1 LRAVRRGG
9 RTIALAAGV
18 AAALCAFPAAA
29 ATTRSCKS
37 SDLRFAY
44 RAGQP
49 KYFGVFHLRERGTTC
64 GVARTLAR
72 DAGRKI
78 LPTGKV
84 PARVD
89 GFRLTQFQPPQAQT
103 FGVRGRKG
111 SAVVTFWYVVPNG

>member
-1 LRAVRRGG
+1 MRWIVL
-9 RTIALAAGV
+9 V
-18 AAALCAFPAAA
+18 AAVSAVAVAGHPAGA
-29 ATTRSCKS
+29 ATTRACKS
-37 SDLRFAY
+37 SDLRFSY
-44 RAGQP
+44 MRGQP

-64 GVARTLAR
+64 GVARKLAR

-78 LPTGKV
+78 LPSGKV

-89 GFRLTQFQPPQAQT
+89 GFRLTEFRAPQAQT